1 MELKKTKT
9 FKRNLVIML
18 LMIMSLLLV
27 GCNETV
33 ANENSVTLTL
43 TESYQSYIDYE
54 EIPSFTLEFDGSL
67 NTIST
72 VTKSYYTVFSGNEDI
87 ILSNALTELFAK
99 YGDKV
104 IYEIVNE
111 DEVETRYFS
120 TIENGK
126 VKNTSMKCDD
136 NKVYDEIAYI
146 PLDNGL
152 KLTIDYC
159 RFNSD
164 GVTYYTWRYSQSI
177 AMYLYYPIMKI
188 KNNDKVELVLLTVP
202 NVISIHISP
211 ELKLAN
217 IINKDEY
224 LESSYY
230 SFSYY
235 GEDTEELSVKKAY
248 VWDYYEDYNISARTD
263 EFTFVY
269 LNNNFKCN
277 LYDTGFTIT
286 WLSRI

>member
-9 FKRNLVIML
+9 FKRNLIVML
-18 LMIMSLLLV
+18 LLIMSLLLV
-27 GCNETV
+27 GCNETE
-33 ANENSVTLTL
+33 ANDGSVTLSL
-43 TESYQSYIDYE
+43 TNSYQEYIDYDN
-54 EIPSFTLEFDGSL
+54 IPSFTLEFDGTL

-72 VTKSYYTVFSGNEDI
+72 VTKSYYTVFSGNDDI
-87 ILSNALTELFAK
+87 ILSNALTKLFNQ
-99 YGDKV
+99 YGDKI

-126 VKNTSMKCDD
+126 VKNISMTCDD

-159 RFNSD
+159 RFVSE

-177 AMYLYYPIMKI
+177 ALYLYYPVMKI
-188 KNNDKVELVLLTVP
+188 KNNEKVELVLLTLP
-202 NVISIHISP
+202 NAISIHISP

-217 IINKDEY
+217 IISKDEY

-230 SFSYY
+230 SFEYY
-235 GEDTEELSVKKAY
+235 GEDTDELSTKKEY
-248 VWDYYEDYNISARTD
+248 VWNYYEDYNLSERAD
-263 EFTFVY
+263 EFTFDY
-269 LNNNFKCN
+269 LNNTFKCN
-277 LYDTGFTIT
+277 LYETGFTIT